1 MEEKQTALKNTPTEL
16 WVTQSSS
23 RRADPSSAPEPQ
35 PLTLH
40 PVGEDHAPC
49 QQEKEDPPHPSQQTR
64 VTCKDQDEHNRGSSP
79 DSNSNNDDKS
89 TAPPV
94 VRTHA
99 TDSGIDG
106 SASDNNDCEDEL
118 RFDSKQDSPSSRTQ
132 KDATLLSIIKPGMPP
147 CSMKPPA
154 WGKMRGQWE
163 IPLSFHPHDIPT
175 ATLASRATAHAQA
188 PVQCKAEAPRAN
200 WKVSP
205 RPAAPTQQ
213 EAYDLLAD
221 FPALQPPKKPLALS
235 GLWDGNPKTKVA
247 EGNRGLVGSPN
258 HCQETGASHQRRME
272 YVPHEVSSI
281 CAGVQK
287 PVLDLQPFGSISRC
301 NSPTMSC
308 EEQQA
313 NNQRPPE
320 GNKSAALFISLSS
333 YRWL

>member
-1 MEEKQTALKNTPTEL
+1 MEDKRTALKNTLNEF

-23 RRADPSSAPEPQ
+23 RRADPSSAPQPQ
-35 PLTLH
+35 PLTSH
-40 PVGEDHAPC
+40 PVGEDHNPY

-64 VTCKDQDEHNRGSSP
+64 VTCKGRDEHNRGSSP
-79 DSNSNNDDKS
+79 DSNSNNDDNS
-89 TAPPV
+89 TAPPA

-99 TDSGIDG
+99 TDNG
-106 SASDNNDCEDEL
+106 SASDNNDCEDAL

-132 KDATLLSIIKPGMPP
+132 DSTLLSSIRPGMPP

-175 ATLASRATAHAQA
+175 ATLASGVTAHAQA
-188 PVQCKAEAPRAN
+188 PVQCKAEAPQAN

-205 RPAAPTQQ
+205 RPAAPMQQ

-221 FPALQPPKKPLALS
+221 FPALQPPKNPLALS
-235 GLWDGNPKTKVA
+235 GWWDGNPKTKVA
-247 EGNRGLVGSPN
+247 EGNRGLIHSPN

-301 NSPTMSC
+301 NSPTISC

-320 GNKSAALFISLSS
+320 GNKSAVLFISLSS
-333 YRWL
+333 YRLL